1 MHPNAQ
7 KEATAMIECVM
18 FVNSYVC
25 GASGGAEEKR
35 YAYLRR
41 MLLVGIRISVQ
52 VCQSSVSSVKIFFGG
67 ASDNTRGALSFRV
80 TRKRW
85 CPNSNPID
93 DIPQPQTMNS
103 VSC

>member
-41 MLLVGIRISVQ
+41 MLSVGIRISVR
-52 VCQSSVSSVKIFFGG
+52 SGMSVDDLGG
-67 ASDNTRGALSFRV
+67 PPYNTRGALSFRV

-93 DIPQPQTMNS
+93 DVPQPHTMNS